1 MQMIGYVR
9 VSTREQGLSR
19 NGLDGQIADLE
30 RFAQSEAF
38 TIVHIYNEVASGGLG
53 LDGRP
58 VLAQAI
64 AHAKELH
71 CALVVSKL
79 DRYSRNVAFI
89 ATSMEQFKQAKAPFY
104 CADLGTDT
112 DPFVLHLYASLA
124 EKERNMISLRT
135 KAALD
140 QVKAKGIVLGNRTN
154 LSHAQAQG
162 RAANKAKAKAYAE
175 SIRPLIEH
183 MRSKKMSLRDMAQE
197 LNRYGTP
204 SMRGASWS
212 HTTVANVV
220 KHLQES

>member
-1 MQMIGYVR
+1 MKQMIGYVR

-19 NGLDGQIADLE
+19 NGMEGQIADLE
-30 RFAQSEAF
+30 RFASNEGFELVAIYQEVQSG
-38 TIVHIYNEVASGGLG
+38 TLG
-53 LDGRP
+53 LDDR
-58 VLAQAI
+58 LTLRQAI

-89 ATSMEQFKQAKAPFY
+89 STSMETFKQCKIPFY

-124 EKERNMISLRT
+124 EKERTMISIRT
-135 KAALD
+135 KAALE
-140 QVKAKGIVLGNRTN
+140 QVRVKGTLLGNRTN
-154 LSHAQAQG
+154 LAYAQG
-162 RAANKAKAKAYAE
+162 KGREANKEKARMYAE
-175 SIRPLIEH
+175 SIRPLIDH
-183 MRSKKMSLRDMAQE
+183 MRSKKMSLRDMAGE

-212 HTTVANVV
+212 HTTVASVI
-220 KHLQES
+220 KHLL